1 MDILIKAAQFFLSL
15 SILIILH
22 EFGHYITAKLFKCRV
37 DKFYLFFDPWFSLFK
52 VKKGETEYGIGWVPL
67 GGYVKIAGM
76 VDESMDKE
84 ALSKPAQPWEFR
96 SKPAW
101 QRLIILVAG
110 ITMNVLLGIVI
121 FWMLLYFVGE
131 EYIPNANVKY
141 GIVADSLAQ
150 KIGFQS
156 GDKLISIDGKPIKKF
171 DKAVIDIIIDQN
183 KTVLVDRGGKQVAI
197 TISAGD
203 LKEIIDTK
211 DIGMLA
217 VRMPFVVDSVSDTT
231 VAKKAG
237 FKKNDKVIA
246 INDIQTE
253 YYDEGRTELEKNKN
267 KPVSITVLRGTDT
280 VKLSLAVPS
289 TGKIGVLAKSPTD
302 FIKTDT
308 IHYGFF
314 EAFPAGVKRTYT
326 TLADYIKQFKLIF
339 SSKIQGYKHL
349 GGFLSIGSAFTPKWD
364 WVAFWSFTGF
374 FSIVLAFMNLL
385 PIPALDGGHVLF
397 TLYEMITGRKPGDK
411 FLEYA
416 QLAGMVLILGLLL
429 LANGNDIYRLLTGK
443 F

>member
-22 EFGHYITAKLFKCRV
+22 EFGHFITAKIFKCRV
-37 DKFYLFFDPWFSLFK
+37 EKFYLFFDPWFSLFK

-76 VDESMDKE
+76 IDESMDKE
-84 ALSKPAQPWEFR
+84 TLKRPPEPWEFR

-101 QRLIILVAG
+101 QRLIILLAG
-110 ITMNVLLGIVI
+110 ITMNVLLGIAI

-131 EYIPNANVKY
+131 QYIPNANVKY
-141 GIVADSLAQ
+141 GIAADSLAQ
-150 KIGFQS
+150 QIGFKN
-156 GDKLISIDGKPIKKF
+156 GDKLISIDGKPINKF
-171 DKAVIDIIIDQN
+171 DKVVVDIIINQN
-183 KTVLVDRGGKQVAI
+183 KTVLVDRGGSQVAV
-197 TISAGD
+197 TISPDD
-203 LKEIIDTK
+203 LKQIIDSK
-211 DIGMLA
+211 DIDMLQI
-217 VRMPFVVDSVSDTT
+217 RQPFVIDSLVDTS

-237 FKKNDKVIA
+237 FKKNDQIVA
-246 INDIQTE
+246 INGTSMIFNNEIKGQI
-253 YYDEGRTELEKNKN
+253 EKNIGK
-267 KPVSITVLRGTDT
+267 SITFTVLRGVDSLN
-280 VKLSLAVPS
+280 LSLIIPPA
-289 TGKIGVLAKSPTD
+289 GKIGVWQKD
-302 FIKTDT
+302 FIKSAT
-308 IHYGFF
+308 IHYSFF

-326 TLADYIKQFKLIF
+326 TLVDYIKQFKLIF

-416 QLAGMVLILGLLL
+416 QIAGMVVILALLL
-429 LANGNDIYRLLTGK
+429 LANGNDIYRLVTGK